1 MDNVGE
7 ERRGEE
13 DGCLV
18 AKWRTG
24 EGDDWEDGR
33 IEQRETKKKGETVDE
48 AEKEREEEGAEW
60 HQWSGIDGISGN
72 EQQNIKKQT
81 NRKIEEA
88 TENA

>member
-1 MDNVGE
+1 MAACSPNGE
-7 ERRGEE
+7 LERGM
-13 DGCLV
+13 
-18 AKWRTG
+18 TG
-24 EGDDWEDGR
+24 KMEGSSSEK
-33 IEQRETKKKGETVDE
+33 QKKKGETVDE